1 MGSPLSPIVANLF
14 MENFENKVIESY
26 PLKLKLWK
34 RYVDDTNVLWP
45 YGEQELNKFFEHLN
59 SQSVDI
65 KFTMEVE
72 KNGSIPFLDVLV
84 YKKPDGPWDIRSLG
98 RKPILIVILRQI
110 LIIIRLKNWGSSI
123 P

>member
-1 MGSPLSPIVANLF
+1 MGSPLSPIFANLF
-14 MENFENKVIESY
+14 MENFEKKAIESY
-26 PLKLKLWK
+26 PLKPKLWK

-59 SQSVDI
+59 IQSVDI

-84 YKKPDGPWDIRSLG
+84 YKKTRRFPGT
-98 RKPILIVILRQI
+98 
-110 LIIIRLKNWGSSI
+110 
-123 P
+123 